1 MAQPRTQLGMRQ
13 PQVGPFTRN
22 DWISM
27 KTMTTVD
34 VRATPPM
41 HRFDTIMSAYEA
53 LPAGEAMHLI
63 VDHDP
68 KCMYYTLQ
76 AQRGDDTFNFEYIED
91 GPIDW
96 RVVVAKLADVGQLT
110 ER

>member
-1 MAQPRTQLGMRQ
+1 
-13 PQVGPFTRN
+13 
-22 DWISM
+22 M
-27 KTMTTVD
+27 KPLTTVD

-76 AQRGDDTFNFEYIED
+76 ALRGDETFDFEYVED

-96 RVVVAKLADVGQLT
+96 QVFVTKRASDDQHTKG
-110 ER
+110 

>member
-1 MAQPRTQLGMRQ
+1 MNA
-13 PQVGPFTRN
+13 
-22 DWISM
+22 
-27 KTMTTVD
+27 KTTVD

-53 LPAGEAMHLI
+53 LLAGEAMHLI

-76 AQRGDDTFNFEYIED
+76 ATRGGDAFDFEVLED
-91 GPIDW
+91 GPEDW
-96 RVVVAKLADVGQLT
+96 HVVVTKRAT
-110 ER
+110 

>member
-1 MAQPRTQLGMRQ
+1 
-13 PQVGPFTRN
+13 
-22 DWISM
+22 M
-27 KTMTTVD
+27 KTLTTVD

-53 LPAGEAMHLI
+53 LPEGEAMHLI

-76 AQRGDDTFNFEYIED
+76 ALRGDETFDFEYVED

-96 RVVVAKLADVGQLT
+96 QVIVTKRAVDDQLKQG
-110 ER
+110 

>member
-1 MAQPRTQLGMRQ
+1 
-13 PQVGPFTRN
+13 
-22 DWISM
+22 M
-27 KTMTTVD
+27 KTTTKVD
-34 VRATPPM
+34 VRETPPM

-76 AQRGDDTFNFEYIED
+76 ALRGDETFDFEYLED

-96 RVVVAKLADVGQLT
+96 QVIVTKRVVANQLT
-110 ER
+110 QR

>member
-1 MAQPRTQLGMRQ
+1 MKA
-13 PQVGPFTRN
+13 
-22 DWISM
+22 M

-76 AQRGDDTFNFEYIED
+76 AMRGDDTFDFEYLED

-96 RVVVAKLADVGQLT
+96 HVVVTKLANVDHPTQ
-110 ER
+110 R

>member
-1 MAQPRTQLGMRQ
+1 
-13 PQVGPFTRN
+13 
-22 DWISM
+22 M

-63 VDHDP
+63 VAVRNAS
-68 KCMYYTLQ
+68 CRQST
-76 AQRGDDTFNFEYIED
+76 
-91 GPIDW
+91 
-96 RVVVAKLADVGQLT
+96 
-110 ER
+110 